1 MERRIQKDSK
11 VMWVLKSLL
20 ASYIVTGILLL
31 LLTMGLYKMD
41 LDEKVVSAAI
51 VAIYVAATLIG
62 GIIIGKLAKVK
73 RYLWGL
79 GLGIGYF
86 ALLLL
91 ITLGVYHTLNGNGSG
106 LLTTFILCAG
116 GGMAGGM
123 IS

>member
-1 MERRIQKDSK
+1 MEKKLQKDSW

-20 ASYIVTGILLL
+20 VSYVITGILLL
-31 LLTMGLYKMD
+31 LLAVALFKFE
-41 LDEKVVSAAI
+41 LNEKAVSAAI
-51 VAIYVAATLIG
+51 VAIYIMATLLG
-62 GIIIGKLAKVK
+62 GIVIGKYARVR

-91 ITLGVYHTLNGNGSG
+91 ITLGVYRTLNGDAAN
-106 LLTTFILCAG
+106 LVTTLILCAG

-123 IS
+123 LS